1 MQDFLVTSR
10 VVAVFAPPAPDDAVW
25 AAAILVDEGFP
36 LVEITFRNEAARDNI
51 EALVRKVPEAV
62 VGAGTVLTREQAEV
76 ACAAGARF
84 LVSPGLAP
92 DVGSFADQKG
102 IPYIPG
108 VFTPSEV
115 QVALAQGRRILKFFP
130 AEAGGGPNLIK
141 ALAPVYPQVSFIP
154 TGGIGLHNLA
164 SYLCL
169 PSVIACGGSFLVP
182 SGAVRERDETALREA
197 ARQLRGLLNALDEP
211 SACEQRHG

>member
-25 AAAILVDEGFP
+25 AAAVLVEEGFP

-51 EALVRKVPEAV
+51 AALVQDVPGAV
-62 VGAGTVLTREQAEV
+62 VGAGTVLTREQALE

-92 DVGSFADQKG
+92 EVGLVADQEG

-108 VFTPSEV
+108 VFTPSEI
-115 QVALAQGRRILKFFP
+115 QVALERRWRTLKFFP
-130 AEAGGGPNLIK
+130 AEAGGGPGFIQ
-141 ALAPVYPQVSFIP
+141 ALAPVYPGVSFIP
-154 TGGIGLHNLA
+154 TGGVGIGNLGA
-164 SYLCL
+164 YLRL
-169 PSVIACGGSFLVP
+169 PSVVACGGSFLVP
-182 SGAVRERDETALREA
+182 SRALRERDEAALREA
-197 ARQLRGLLNALDEP
+197 ASRVRDILACLDGDA
-211 SACEQRHG
+211 SGGSGHG